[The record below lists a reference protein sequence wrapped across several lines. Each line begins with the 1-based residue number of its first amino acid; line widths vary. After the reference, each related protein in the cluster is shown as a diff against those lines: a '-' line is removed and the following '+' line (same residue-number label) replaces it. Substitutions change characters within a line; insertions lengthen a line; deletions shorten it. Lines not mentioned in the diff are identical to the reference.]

1 MFIRLLAATVVGG
14 IVYFLLGFV
23 IYGLILDPMVM
34 RPNMNEFA
42 GLIKPEPDLILIV
55 FANLIAALML
65 AYIFEALANIR
76 TFVNGLKAGA
86 VIGFLFALS
95 LQLMFMA
102 FWNLHKNFM
111 PLVGDVVGS
120 TILTAVG
127 GGVIAQV
134 LGMMSKSSSGAASA
148 ESSGE

>member
-1 MFIRLLAATVVGG
+1 MFTRLLAATVAGG
-14 IVYFLLGFV
+14 VAYFLFGFV
-23 IYGLILDPMVM
+23 IYALILDPMVM
-34 RPNMNEFA
+34 KPNMNEFA
-42 GLIKPEPDLILIV
+42 GLLKPEPDFVLLI
-55 FANLIAALML
+55 FANLVAALML

-76 TFVNGLKAGA
+76 TFVNGMKAGA

-102 FWNLHKNFM
+102 FWNLSKNYM

-120 TILTAVG
+120 TILTGIG

-134 LGMMSKSSSGAASA
+134 LGMMNKPASG